1 MISHIIHR
9 LLYQQCKTSW
19 LSGYTMAVSVFTL
32 MIIGPTENF
41 RSSQHYERDY
51 LYRIN
56 TWEKITI
63 QNLKYSFY

>member
-19 LSGYTMAVSVFTL
+19 LSGYNGCKCVTL
-32 MIIGPTENF
+32 MIMGPTESF

-51 LYRIN
+51 LYHIN
-56 TWEKITI
+56 TREKITI